1 MVGKTSTS
9 AGADPLGS
17 SHSILAVPLKR
28 VGDAE
33 KAYAMAM
40 LRLTVDR
47 YGGADA
53 CAPRGLT

>member
-1 MVGKTSTS
+1 VVGKISPS

-17 SHSILAVPLKR
+17 SHSVLAVPLKR

-33 KAYAMAM
+33 KAYAMDM
-40 LRLTVDR
+40 LRLRVDR

-53 CAPRGLT
+53 GAPRGLT